1 MKILGIDPGV
11 AIMGYGLIE
20 LKAKKIELIKAG
32 CITTSAKFLHAQR
45 LSQIAQEF
53 KKILQKYKPDILSIE
68 ELFFYKNAKTAFK
81 VGEARGVIL
90 AKAIDAKMPIYE
102 YTPLQVKQAIT
113 SYGRADKNQ
122 IQQMVK
128 LILKQKQIIEPDDA
142 ADAVAIAITCAH
154 SEKLN

>member
-11 AIMGYGLIE
+11 AIMGYGLID
-20 LKAKKIELIKAG
+20 LKAKKIKLLKAG
-32 CITTSAKFLHAQR
+32 CITTSPKLVHAQR
-45 LSQIAQEF
+45 LNQIAKQF
-53 KKILQKYKPDILSIE
+53 KKILQQYKPDILAIE

-81 VGEARGVIL
+81 VGEARGVVL
-90 AKAIDAKMPIYE
+90 AKAMEVKIPIYE
-102 YTPLQVKQAIT
+102 YTPLQVKQVIT

-128 LILKQKQIIEPDDA
+128 LILKQKEIIKPDDA